1 MSFRKRQEFIHFKTT
16 GIMLPHFTWTEYLLT
31 VAALVIVYYVIVGI
45 TFFRQELKS
54 FFNSKNKLW
63 QRADK
68 PPPAGQ

>member
-1 MSFRKRQEFIHFKTT
+1 
-16 GIMLPHFTWTEYLLT
+16 MLPHFTWTEYLLT
-31 VAALVIVYYVIVGI
+31 VAALVTVYYVIVGI